1 MIYVFFDY
9 FWTPGLSDG
18 VHGPRVYLM
27 GSMVIALVRRS
38 VGPSVRSILSVRLSL
53 NILETAHSIFLKL
66 CMKLGVNKVKKV
78 TRPEF

>member
-1 MIYVFFDY
+1 MTIF
-9 FWTPGLSDG
+9 
-18 VHGPRVYLM
+18 GPRVYPMGSGPRVYPM
-27 GSMVIALVRRS
+27 GSMVIALVRRL
-38 VGPSVRSILSVRLSL
+38 VGPSL